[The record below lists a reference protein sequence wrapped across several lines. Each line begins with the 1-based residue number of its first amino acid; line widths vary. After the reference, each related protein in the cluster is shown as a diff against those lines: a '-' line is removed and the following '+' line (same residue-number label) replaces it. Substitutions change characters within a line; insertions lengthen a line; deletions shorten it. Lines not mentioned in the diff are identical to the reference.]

1 MKINFF
7 PCTSSYVKDE
17 GGKSR
22 KDKKYMVKIPLIFIL
37 SKKCF
42 QFERTRQTVQ
52 DISYFHYNP
61 TLQLGKMVNILSLEK
76 KK

>member
-7 PCTSSYVKDE
+7 PCTSSYEKDE

-37 SKKCF
+37 SKNCYQIEGTK
-42 QFERTRQTVQ
+42 QTV
-52 DISYFHYNP
+52 
-61 TLQLGKMVNILSLEK
+61 
-76 KK
+76 